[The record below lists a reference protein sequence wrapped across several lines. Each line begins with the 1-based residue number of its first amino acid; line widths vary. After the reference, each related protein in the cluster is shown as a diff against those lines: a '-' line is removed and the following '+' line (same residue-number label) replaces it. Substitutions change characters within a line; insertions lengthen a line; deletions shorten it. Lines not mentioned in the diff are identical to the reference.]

1 MPLVVPGLCGWGATV
16 CTNVPV
22 EFCSDWLKFVHSA
35 IGLLPTSHRLPVN
48 FAGAS
53 GRIGGLYCG
62 LPSTCSC
69 QLPWASD
76 ALRGCRAGTI
86 ALA

>member
-1 MPLVVPGLCGWGATV
+1 MPGVMLASLPRTLRTKLDVDD
-16 CTNVPV
+16 
-22 EFCSDWLKFVHSA
+22 CSDVANRLHSG
-35 IGLLPTSHRLPVN
+35 ITLLPTRYTLPVN

-53 GRIGGLYCG
+53 GRIGGAYCG

-69 QLPWASD
+69 QLAIASR
-76 ALRGCRAGTI
+76 ALGWRAGTI